1 MATIK
6 IINEYGNKIIIIAF
20 YPKPTLY
27 KNSNMQAAFERIF
40 ILLLIILVF
49 SNSTRAQNNSLY
61 SYRDLSE
68 FSFANQKDSLKKA
81 WNCPQLYKDKETQ
94 KKYKELWN
102 SRTDFITSAIDADDY
117 IKDGTIYNYLSS
129 IVSDLVKANPHLVKQ
144 KPLLLIDRSP
154 SVNAYALGE
163 NVIAVNLGMI
173 TFAKTREELALAIA
187 HELSHNILNHAENSM
202 ENTAVWLTSDE
213 FKNSMNSVLD
223 SKYERLTRL
232 KKVLETFTFDR
243 SRHSRYHE
251 SDADSLAV
259 ILLKNSHISF
269 DPEFFLRLDSTDDE
283 YQQPLKN
290 PVKSYFTAYN
300 VPLDDVWFQ
309 KRSKGL
315 SSHTYNF
322 HNSGMLADSLKTHPG
337 CVERYN
343 KTKDERNISGSM
355 APIPSAIKEKANKIL
370 IWNIYDNQSLTECL
384 YRILLEKDKGN
395 TDPWYDFMMYNVL
408 QGLYYSSRQLNRF
421 NAVGIKPKEYISKD
435 YYELQTFLEQIP
447 SGKLEELCKAG
458 AGQGFWSN
466 MPADAKGVKMLFDSL
481 NSDSDNTVKT
491 QTAAAKQYLDAFPY
505 SMYCEF
511 AEHFKK

>member
-1 MATIK
+1 
-6 IINEYGNKIIIIAF
+6 
-20 YPKPTLY
+20 
-27 KNSNMQAAFERIF
+27 MQTAFERTF
-40 ILLLIILVF
+40 VLVVMILLL
-49 SNSTRAQNNSLY
+49 SNNTKAQNSPLY
-61 SYRDLSE
+61 SYHDLSE
-68 FSFANQKDSLKKA
+68 FSFARQKDSLKKA
-81 WNCPQLYKDKETQ
+81 WDCPQLYKDKETQ

-102 SRTDFITSAIDADDY
+102 SRTEFITAAIDANNY
-117 IKDGTIYNYLSS
+117 IYDKAIYAYLSN
-129 IVSDLVKANPHLVKQ
+129 IVTDLEKANSQLLKR

-163 NVIAVNLGMI
+163 NVIVVNLGMI
-173 TFAKTREELALAIA
+173 TFANTREELALAIA

-269 DPEFFLRLDSTDDE
+269 EPEFFLRLDSTDEE
-283 YQQPLKN
+283 YRQPLKN

-300 VPLDDVWFQ
+300 IPLEEAWFQ
-309 KRSKGL
+309 KRAKGL
-315 SSHTYNF
+315 SSHSYNF
-322 HNSGMLADSLKTHPG
+322 GNSETLADSLKTHPD
-337 CVERYN
+337 CVERYE
-343 KTKDERNISGSM
+343 KTKDEISTGGSTT
-355 APIPSAIKEKANKIL
+355 PIPAQIKEKANKML

-384 YRILLEKDKGN
+384 YRILLEKDKGDA
-395 TDPWYDFMMYNVL
+395 DPWYEFMMYNVL
-408 QGLYYSSRQLNRF
+408 HGLYYSSMQLNRF

-435 YYELQTFLEQIP
+435 YYELQNFLEQIP
-447 SGKLEELCKAG
+447 SDKLNELCKA
-458 AGQGFWSN
+458 ASTQQFWN
-466 MPADAKGVKMLFDSL
+466 NVPPDARGMKTLFDSL
-481 NSDSDNTVKT
+481 NSGTDNNPKV
-491 QTAAAKQYLDAFPY
+491 QAAAAKEYLTTFPY

>member
-1 MATIK
+1 
-6 IINEYGNKIIIIAF
+6 
-20 YPKPTLY
+20 
-27 KNSNMQAAFERIF
+27 MQTAFERTFLVVFF
-40 ILLLIILVF
+40 ILLF
-49 SNSTRAQNNSLY
+49 SNNTKAQNSIYLY
-61 SYRDLSE
+61 HDLSE
-68 FSFANQKDSLKKA
+68 FSFAGQKDSLKKA

-102 SRTDFITSAIDADDY
+102 SRTDFITASIDANNY
-117 IKDGTIYNYLSS
+117 IYDEAIYNYLST
-129 IVSDLVKANPHLVKQ
+129 IVTDLVKANSQLLKQ

-163 NVIAVNLGMI
+163 NVIVVNLGLI
-173 TFAKTREELALAIA
+173 TFAKTRQELALTIA

-269 DPEFFLRLDSTDDE
+269 DPEFFLRLDSTDEE
-283 YQQPLKN
+283 YREPLKN

-300 VPLDDVWFQ
+300 VPLEEAWFQ
-309 KRSKGL
+309 KRAKGL

-322 HNSGMLADSLKTHPG
+322 HDNETLADSLKTHPD
-337 CVERYN
+337 CVQRYE
-343 KTKDERNISGSM
+343 KTKDEIDIVGTT
-355 APIPSAIKEKANKIL
+355 APIPRDVKEKANKML
-370 IWNIYDNQSLTECL
+370 IWNIYNNQSLTECL
-384 YRILLEKDKGN
+384 YRILLEKDKNN

-408 QGLYYSSRQLNRF
+408 QGLYYSSMQLNRF

-435 YYELQTFLEQIP
+435 YYELQNFLEQIP
-447 SGKLEELCKAG
+447 PDKLQEFCKA
-458 AGQGFWSN
+458 ASTQAFWN
-466 MPADAKGVKMLFDSL
+466 NVPADARGMKSLFDSL
-481 NSDSDNTVKT
+481 NSGSDTKGKV
-491 QTAAAKQYLDAFPY
+491 QAAAAKEYLTTFPY